1 MPGYA
6 KNIRRFLV
14 RCKYRVQGIPCRGS
28 SRFCP
33 VCGRGSGKFLEF
45 GIVPRPDAM
54 CPHCRSLERHRLL
67 WLYLEKK
74 TDMFNGKPKQLL
86 HIAPEFSLE
95 PGLRKAAGR
104 GYLSADLDASR
115 AMVRMDITG
124 IDFPDASFDV
134 IFCNHVL
141 EHVDDDRKAMREL
154 YRVLKKNGWAIL
166 MVPVTAEKTIE
177 DPSVVT
183 PEERRRVFGQ
193 EDHVRRYGPDFAQRL
208 SDAGFEVMTAGAEY
222 LASPDEIL
230 RMGLAGCSDIIF
242 RCVKPD

>member
-1 MPGYA
+1 MPFNSKGV
-6 KNIRRFLV
+6 KRFLI
-14 RCKYRVQGIPCRGS
+14 RLKYRIKGVPYYGRN
-28 SRFCP
+28 RFCP
-33 VCGRGSGKFLEF
+33 VCSRWSRKFPDF
-45 GIVPRPDAM
+45 GVIRRRDAL
-54 CPHCRSLERHRLL
+54 CPHCMALERHRMLCL
-67 WLYLEKK
+67 FLRKHTFLFDGRPKK
-74 TDMFNGKPKQLL
+74 LL
-86 HIAPEFSLE
+86 HIAPEFCLE
-95 PGLRKAAGR
+95 PLLRKAAGR
-104 GYLSADLDASR
+104 GYLSADLDESR
-115 AMVRMDITG
+115 AMVCMDITG

-183 PEERRRVFGQ
+183 PEERLRVFGQ

-208 SDAGFEVMTAGAEY
+208 TDAGFEVMTAGAEY